1 MATRTATQR
10 QRILHRLERGDSI
23 NPLQALELYG
33 CMRLGGRVHELRQ
46 QGHKIETSMVRVK
59 TRDGRGALVIRIRW
73 RGDVR
78 DGRNQNRAR
87 FGAAG
92 AVSGRG
98 PAAPRPGGACPSA

>member
-59 TRDGRGALVIRIRW
+59 TRDGRGATVAQYRM
-73 RGDVR
+73 
-78 DGRNQNRAR
+78 AK
-87 FGAAG
+87 
-92 AVSGRG
+92 
-98 PAAPRPGGACPSA
+98 